1 MKYFFT
7 VLLLLFIAIGLKS
20 QQLQITMKTDKGDIR
35 LELYGDKTPI
45 TCANFVNL
53 AGRGYFD
60 GLNFHRVIANF
71 MIQGGDPLGD
81 GTGGPGYKFEDE
93 FHPDLRHTDPGTLS
107 MANAGPNTNGSQF
120 FITHIKTAWLDEVHT
135 VFGKVLEGQ
144 DVVNLIAQYDKIIE
158 VTVQGAV
165 YQEMMNVQERVD
177 GWNAT
182 LDNYFPNL
190 KVAKPLE
197 DYPTPISSVRNDI
210 VNFVIYPNP
219 SSDFIYLELEK
230 ISLFSVKIVDLLSEN
245 VYSANKLNTKKINI
259 SSFKSGIYFVEVRSK
274 DGKIIRTQ
282 KIVKN

>member
-7 VLLLLFIAIGLKS
+7 VLLLIFFTISLKS
-20 QQLQITMKTDKGDIR
+20 QQLQVTIKTEKGDIR
-35 LELYGDKTPI
+35 LELYGDRTPL

-53 AGRGYFD
+53 AGRGYYD
-60 GLNFHRVIANF
+60 GLDFHRVIANF

-93 FHPDLRHTDPGTLS
+93 FRPDLKHTGPGTLS

-120 FITHIKTAWLDEVHT
+120 FITHIKTDWLDNVHT

-144 DVVNLIAQYDKIIE
+144 DVVNIIAQYDKIIE

-182 LDNYFPNL
+182 LDNYFPDL
-190 KVAKPLE
+190 KEAKPLE
-197 DYPTPISSVRNDI
+197 DYPTPISSVRHDR
-210 VNFVIYPNP
+210 VDFVIYPNP
-219 SSDFIYLELEK
+219 STDFIYLELEG
-230 ISLFSVKIVDLLSEN
+230 ISSYSLKIVDLLGETVYTEN
-245 VYSANKLNTKKINI
+245 KIYSNKINI
-259 SSFKSGIYFVEVRSK
+259 SNFDSGIYFVEIRSK
-274 DGKIIRTQ
+274 DDRISRIQ
-282 KIVKN
+282 KIVKK